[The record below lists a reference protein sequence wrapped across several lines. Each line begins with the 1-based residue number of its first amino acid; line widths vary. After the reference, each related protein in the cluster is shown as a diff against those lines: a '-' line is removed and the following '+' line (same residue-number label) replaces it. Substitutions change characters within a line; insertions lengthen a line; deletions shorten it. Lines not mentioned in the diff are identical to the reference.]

1 MSKSNIEELI
11 GNLYDMVQDA
21 RSMPL
26 AMDKCILERD
36 KVLDLLDEIIAQ
48 LPVELNQAK
57 TIVESRRE
65 LISHAKREAEAII
78 KDAQEK
84 AKTLVSQEQ
93 IVIEAREHAKQLAQ
107 AASNRAEEIRKAG
120 NTYMDQSLKDAE
132 EVIAKVL
139 NEVRTTRA
147 KFQTFTEKQEN
158 KRQNMDIDN

>member
-26 AMDKCILERD
+26 AMDKCILELD